1 MRPRPGFCMAAV
13 WAALTVSAAIAAPA
27 AADGDRRHGDGVD
40 WPRGQLLPQFAA
52 VRSLDV
58 ADMDGSSGDER
69 LLFGT
74 LQGVVNRERPR
85 VYLIEDADEG
95 KEAWPSTFAV
105 PQRRVADPWTLVERY
120 RDELRGVVVYD
131 PAQPDSIN
139 VATTLAGLRDAVVA
153 SPELAA
159 RLSAAPYDLPV
170 LDDLRGR
177 FESRI
182 DAYRWQYE
190 HLWPR
195 TTHRLLIGASPYR
208 GEAFRF
214 ADGTAS
220 VTYRF
225 DVPATAAALAATV
238 EMWNQFKVSA
248 SSDGAAWQVVL
259 QEDDPVRDA
268 SNRDEYAIDLSRF
281 AGASTVYLKFED
293 ALPQDGWGPAIR
305 SIDVTADGA
314 QVAHVAPATPG
325 EQAFIHAEQGTQL
338 SGIRAYGLLR
348 DYAVANRAMAVWLDP
363 NVPEERALFEE
374 ILRDMPENSA
384 YAGWFAQDVE
394 GENSGVELASR
405 HAKFVVPADWASS
418 LTVHS
423 AREKLAPRP
432 RAPRAPRLRD
442 ETYVSFFMT
451 EGDNLQYNQHKL
463 RALWDDPAR
472 GDVPISWS
480 TSPLML
486 DAGRH
491 MLNHYRRT
499 ATPNDYLLAGPTGAG
514 YVFPQP
520 YPDRSF
526 RAFARVSG
534 EYMREADLTS
544 LYGLNRE
551 GGADASLSPADAR
564 AVVDHMRPEG
574 VALNLFFDRTVQ
586 HGLLPRGTPL
596 TTGPI
601 ATTVEQGKQQIR
613 DAIAGCPP
621 RRPCFV
627 TLGVLSWSMGPTQ
640 LAEIARSLGDDVEVV
655 RGDHYFELMRE
666 AADSD

>member
-1 MRPRPGFCMAAV
+1 
-13 WAALTVSAAIAAPA
+13 
-27 AADGDRRHGDGVD
+27 
-40 WPRGQLLPQFAA
+40 
-52 VRSLDV
+52 
-58 ADMDGSSGDER
+58 
-69 LLFGT
+69 
-74 LQGVVNRERPR
+74 
-85 VYLIEDADEG
+85 
-95 KEAWPSTFAV
+95 
-105 PQRRVADPWTLVERY
+105 
-120 RDELRGVVVYD
+120 
-131 PAQPDSIN
+131 
-139 VATTLAGLRDAVVA
+139 
-153 SPELAA
+153 
-159 RLSAAPYDLPV
+159 
-170 LDDLRGR
+170 
-177 FESRI
+177 
-182 DAYRWQYE
+182 
-190 HLWPR
+190 
-195 TTHRLLIGASPYR
+195 
-208 GEAFRF
+208 
-214 ADGTAS
+214 
-220 VTYRF
+220 
-225 DVPATAAALAATV
+225 
-238 EMWNQFKVSA
+238 
-248 SSDGAAWQVVL
+248 
-259 QEDDPVRDA
+259 
-268 SNRDEYAIDLSRF
+268 
-281 AGASTVYLKFED
+281 
-293 ALPQDGWGPAIR
+293 
-305 SIDVTADGA
+305 
-314 QVAHVAPATPG
+314 
-325 EQAFIHAEQGTQL
+325 
-338 SGIRAYGLLR
+338 
-348 DYAVANRAMAVWLDP
+348 MAVWLDP

-423 AREKLAPRP
+423 AREQLAPRP

-442 ETYVSFFMT
+442 KTYVAFFMT

-472 GDVPISWS
+472 GEVPISWS

-601 ATTVEQGKQQIR
+601 ATTVEQGRQQIR

-655 RGDHYFELMRE
+655 RGDHYFELMRA